1 MALKLLF
8 WNINNRIDI
17 TTVNSLVDNILLDNN
32 PDVFCIA
39 EGPGNQSNLELFID
53 HIESKDYVSYYN
65 PIIHFNLKTQ
75 IITGDQSHFSL
86 KIFHKKSL
94 KIDKFDFTKV
104 YSSGRVVSVNFEFNS
119 IEYCAIFIHAMSKSD
134 KDKQDKFYS
143 NFVDAITSISRNHKH
158 LIIIGDFNLEPWE
171 SKLNSDSFIV
181 SAFLRNKFD
190 YLCKINEREIRYFNK
205 KIFYNPIINYLE
217 SISDSDLFATFYKKD
232 ISIFDFSLISSNIE
246 NYDFNVIKEINC
258 TSLFEHSS
266 IKDKISLSEGVDHL
280 PITLTLK

>member
-190 YLCKINEREIRYFNK
+190 YLCKINEREIRHFNK

-232 ISIFDFSLISSNIE
+232 ISIFDSR
-246 NYDFNVIKEINC
+246 
-258 TSLFEHSS
+258 
-266 IKDKISLSEGVDHL
+266 
-280 PITLTLK
+280 